1 MATVEGKTSIKID
14 ELVNGTVISGYV
26 NPTTGQLVLVTRGG
40 AEILAGFAVGV
51 AAVEAGTYISV
62 DYTDPAHPVVN
73 AMVPMT
79 TLNSSGLPEIVFDSD
94 GHIVYT
100 EAP

>member
-1 MATVEGKTSIKID
+1 MKRSKLNSLDQSGASNGDTVKWNSSTKKWVATPV
-14 ELVNGTVISGYV
+14 V
-26 NPTTGQLVLVTRGG
+26 TTGVQTVT
-40 AEILAGFAVGV
+40 
-51 AAVEAGTYISV
+51 AGTYIVV
-62 DYTDPAHPVVN
+62 DSTDPLHIIVT

-94 GHIVYT
+94 GHIVYA

>member
-1 MATVEGKTSIKID
+1 MADKIRPRGLDADGYADGRYAVTVVGGKATHWT
-14 ELVNGTVISGYV
+14 LL
-26 NPTTGQLVLVTRGG
+26 PTNIVVLVR
-40 AEILAGFAVGV
+40 
-51 AAVEAGTYISV
+51 AGTYISV
-62 DYTDPAHPVVN
+62 DNTDPTQPIVT
-73 AMVPMT
+73 AMVPLT

>member
-1 MATVEGKTSIKID
+1 VDKLTARGFDGEGLSDGQYVIDVVDGKVTGWVPVPDAGVTS
-14 ELVNGTVISGYV
+14 VV
-26 NPTTGQLVLVTRGG
+26 
-40 AEILAGFAVGV
+40 
-51 AAVEAGTYISV
+51 AGTYIQV
-62 DYTDPAHPVVN
+62 DDTDPQNPIVT